1 MTMRAL
7 RLLSATT
14 LGVLLGGVSGRQAET
29 RTFVIRVDADTV
41 ATERITGTADSVTGD
56 LHLFQEQT
64 NVHYTL
70 HLRPDGSVGS
80 AVVFNEAPNFFT
92 GTFLFGPPSAN
103 LGQAGVA
110 GRVARVPTDYLP
122 VIGTSMGLIDYL
134 LRLHARDTSDAIV
147 IKVIN
152 IRNQIPGRLLI
163 KRLAH
168 DSALVDCEAC
178 MRPRV
183 TEELR
188 IGLTRDGGIDG
199 GLRTEQRWSIAR
211 R

>member
-7 RLLSATT
+7 RFLSATT

-41 ATERITGTADSVTGD
+41 AAERVTRTADSVVGD

-80 AVVFNEAPNFFT
+80 AEVFNEAPNFFT
-92 GTFLFGPPSAN
+92 GTILFGSTSAN

-122 VIGTSMGLIDYL
+122 IIGTSMGLIDYL
-134 LRLHARDTSDAIV
+134 LRLHARDTGDAIV

-152 IRNQIPGRLLI
+152 IRNQIPGRLTI
-163 KRLAH
+163 KHLAH
-168 DSALVDCEAC
+168 DSVLVDCEAC

-188 IGLTRDGGIDG
+188 VGLAPDGGIDG
-199 GLRTEQRWSIAR
+199 AIRTEQHWIIGR

>member
-1 MTMRAL
+1 MTMPAL
-7 RLLSATT
+7 RIFSLA
-14 LGVLLGGVSGRQAET
+14 LLGAFVAAASGSQSES

-41 ATERITGTADSVTGD
+41 AAERITSSADSVTGD
-56 LHLFQEQT
+56 LRLFSEQT
-64 NVHYTL
+64 NVHYIL
-70 HLRPDGSVGS
+70 HLRPDGSTGS
-80 AVVFNEAPNFFT
+80 AQVFDEAPNFYT
-92 GTFLFGPPSAN
+92 GTILFGSSSDNFGMP
-103 LGQAGVA
+103 GVA
-110 GRVARVPTDYLP
+110 GRVIRVPTDYLP

-134 LRLHARDTSDAIV
+134 LRLHARDTAESIV
-147 IKVIN
+147 IRVIN
-152 IRNQIPGRLLI
+152 IRNQVPGRVMI

-168 DSALVDCEAC
+168 DSVLVDCEAC